1 VIVVATQISS
11 APKQERERR
20 RWLGLHRAPGR
31 LALAVFRLPLHLYRG
46 GWGWLLGR
54 TFLLLTHVGRKTGQ
68 PHDTVAMVLA
78 HDHDTGEVV
87 ICSGWGPDADWV
99 LNLRAAP
106 AREVRVGRD
115 RYAPTHRFL
124 TDDEAVAVGVAF
136 RQEHP
141 WRLRLLSAILGWG
154 DLTRDAA
161 LRDFVRSHPFV
172 ALRRAPRQ
180 HTASR
185 SADDDRGS

>member
-1 VIVVATQISS
+1 VIAVMAQIFS
-11 APKQERERR
+11 APTQERRRR
-20 RWLGLHRAPGR
+20 RWLGLRRAPGR
-31 LALAVFRLPLHLYRG
+31 LALAVFRMPLRLYRR
-46 GWGWLLGR
+46 GWGWALGR

-78 HDHDTGEVV
+78 DDHDTGEVV
-87 ICSGWGPDADWV
+87 ICSGWGPGADWV
-99 LNLRAAP
+99 LNVRAGP

-124 TDDEAVAVGVAF
+124 TEDEAVAVGVRF

-141 WRLRLLSAILGWG
+141 WRLRLLSSVLGWG
-154 DLTRDAA
+154 DLTGDAA

-172 ALRRAPRQ
+172 ALRPAHRVT
-180 HTASR
+180 HHIEER
-185 SADDDRGS
+185 S